1 MGKLSPMMQQYLDI
15 KKEYSDCVIFFR
27 LGDFYEMFFDD
38 AKLASKELELALTGR
53 DCGMEERAPM
63 CGVPFHSCEAYI
75 ARMVEKGYKIAICEQ
90 MENPA
95 LTKGLVKR
103 GVTRIITPGTVIED
117 SMLDESKGSF
127 LACVIAEG
135 DKAGLC
141 FVDSSTG
148 QLDLTEM
155 TGTADSLTERIN
167 SQLGRYLPRE
177 VIFGGD
183 VPKSVCDYVEHRI
196 GCRSEHADNGYLDIY
211 TARQRVETHF
221 SKSIAELDIPSDIAI
236 KAVGTVLEYLYL
248 TQKNGLEGINS
259 INIYSDEQYMKLDIS
274 SRANLELV
282 ETMRGREH
290 KGSLLWV
297 LDKTETA
304 MGKRMIRSWIEQ
316 PLVNVAQITSRQN
329 GVSELYTDSVLR
341 GELSAAMKGVYDIQR
356 LMTRVLH
363 ATANPREIRSLAYTI
378 SRLPQIKA
386 LISPCKSRIIAEINE
401 DISEHGDLLRLIDAA
416 IVDDPPAVLKDG
428 DVIRAGYNEEVDSL
442 RLIRKDGHGFIARIE
457 AEERERTGIKNLRI
471 KYNKVFGYY
480 IEVTNSYKDL
490 VPPEYIRKQTT
501 VNSERYI
508 TESLKIQESRVLG
521 AQERL
526 VRLESELF
534 DEVRRTI
541 ANDLEAIQRTAAAVA
556 RLDALCSLATVAANN
571 NYTCPNINTSGIIDI
586 KDGRHPVVEAIS
598 KAPFV
603 PNDTLLDN
611 GNNLCAVITGPNMAG
626 KSTYMR
632 QVAVISLMAQIGS
645 FVPARS
651 ADISVCDAIFTRV
664 GASDDLSSG
673 QSTFMVEM
681 SEVAHILR
689 NATAKSLIIF
699 DEIGRGTSTF
709 DGMSIAQA
717 VLEYVCDRK
726 KIGAKT
732 LFATHYHELTQL
744 ENTID
749 GVINY
754 NTSVKKR
761 GDDIT
766 FLRKIVRGAADG
778 SYGIEVSKLAGLPD
792 TVIKNAKRILTALEQ
807 NEISAVAS
815 NGRASET
822 GVVPHATDYFHDS
835 ENDGQVGFETQ
846 QSEELIN
853 QIKMLDV
860 NVLTPIEAM
869 QTLYDIVKKAK
880 EI

>member
-1 MGKLSPMMQQYLDI
+1 MAKLSPMMQQYLDI
-15 KKEYSDCVIFFR
+15 KKEYDDCIIFFR

-38 AKLASKELELALTGR
+38 AKVASKELELALTGR
-53 DCGMEERAPM
+53 DCGLEERAPM
-63 CGVPFHSCEAYI
+63 CGVPYHSCDAYI

-90 MENPA
+90 MEDPA
-95 LTKGLVKR
+95 SVKGLVKR

-117 SMLDESKGSF
+117 SMLDEAKNSF
-127 LACVIAEG
+127 LSCLVVNG
-135 DKAGLC
+135 NSAGLC

-155 TGTADSLTERIN
+155 TDAENLLTERIN

-177 VIFGGD
+177 IILCGN
-183 VPKSVCDYVEHRI
+183 VPQSVCDYIEHRI
-196 GCRSEHADNGYLDIY
+196 GCRSEKVDNGYADPVN
-211 TARQRVETHF
+211 AKERVETHF
-221 SKSIAELDIPSDIAI
+221 NMTVSALGIPGDTALMAI
-236 KAVGTVLEYLYL
+236 GATLEYLYL
-248 TQKNGLEGINS
+248 TQKIGLEGINE
-259 INIYSDEQYMKLDIS
+259 INVYSDDQYMKLDIS
-274 SRANLELV
+274 TRANLELI
-282 ETMRGREH
+282 ETMRGHEH
-290 KGSLLWV
+290 RGSLLWV

-304 MGKRMIRSWIEQ
+304 MGKRLIRSWIEQ
-316 PLVNVAQITSRQN
+316 PLINLAQITSRQN
-329 GVSELYTDSVLR
+329 GVAELYSDSVLR
-341 GELSAAMKGVYDIQR
+341 GELAVAMDGIYDIRR

-363 ATANPREIRSLAYTI
+363 GTANPREIRSLAYTI
-378 SRLPQIKA
+378 SRLPQIKE
-386 LISPCKSRIIAEINE
+386 LISPCKSRIIREINS
-401 DISEHGDLLRLIDAA
+401 DIGEHKDILDLVNRA
-416 IVDDPPAVLKDG
+416 IVDEPPITLKDG
-428 DVIRAGYNEEVDSL
+428 DVIREGYNEEVDSL
-442 RLIRKDGHGFIARIE
+442 RLIRKDGHGFIAKIE

-508 TESLKIQESRVLG
+508 TESLKVQESRVLG

-526 VRLESELF
+526 VRLEGELF
-534 DEVRRTI
+534 DEVKATV
-541 ANDLEAIQRTAAAVA
+541 AKDLEALQRTADAIG
-556 RLDALCSLATVAANN
+556 RLDALYSLAKVAANN
-571 NYTCPNINTSGIIDI
+571 NYVCPTINTNGVINIRE
-586 KDGRHPVVEAIS
+586 GRHPVVEAINKS
-598 KAPFV
+598 PFV

-632 QVAVISLMAQIGS
+632 QVAVITLMAQIGS
-645 FVPARS
+645 FVPAES
-651 ADISVCDAIFTRV
+651 ADVSICDAIFTRV

-689 NATAKSLIIF
+689 NATKDSLIVF

-709 DGMSIAQA
+709 DGMAIAQA
-717 VLEYVCDRK
+717 VLEFVCDRK
-726 KIGAKT
+726 RIGAKT
-732 LFATHYHELTQL
+732 LFATHYHELTQM
-744 ENTID
+744 ENTIS
-749 GVINY
+749 GIINY

-792 TVIKNAKRILTALEQ
+792 SVIRNAKKILTELEQ
-807 NEISAVAS
+807 GDGGSREIRYVNQPANIDDQLGFDSHESDELVNEMK
-815 NGRASET
+815 
-822 GVVPHATDYFHDS
+822 
-835 ENDGQVGFETQ
+835 
-846 QSEELIN
+846 L
-853 QIKMLDV
+853 LDV

-869 QTLYDIVKKAK
+869 QKLYELVNKAK
-880 EI
+880 NI

>member
-1 MGKLSPMMQQYLDI
+1 MAEMSPMMKQYLQI
-15 KKEYSDCVIFFR
+15 KEENKDCIIFFR

-38 AKLASKELELALTGR
+38 AKVASKELELALTGR
-53 DCGMEERAPM
+53 DCGLEERAPM
-63 CGVPFHSCEAYI
+63 CGVPYHSCDAYI

-90 MENPA
+90 MEDPA
-95 LTKGLVKR
+95 AAKGIVKR
-103 GVTRIITPGTVIED
+103 GITRIITPGTVIED
-117 SMLDESKGSF
+117 SMLDESRGSY
-127 LACVIAEG
+127 LACILFTDGA
-135 DKAGLC
+135 AGLC

-155 TGTADSLTERIN
+155 KDTPATLAERVN

-177 VIFGGD
+177 IILGGD
-183 VPKSVCDYVEHRI
+183 VPDAVADYINHRL
-196 GCRSEHADNGYLDIY
+196 GCRSEIADDKYSEISSARDRVEEHFSRSVDSLGIPGDISLRALGAALQYLY
-211 TARQRVETHF
+211 TTQRV
-221 SKSIAELDIPSDIAI
+221 
-236 KAVGTVLEYLYL
+236 
-248 TQKNGLEGINS
+248 GLEGINS
-259 INIYSDEQYMKLDIS
+259 VNVYSDEQYMKLDVS
-274 SRANLELV
+274 ARNNLELT

-290 KGSLLWV
+290 RGSLLWV

-304 MGKRMIRSWIEQ
+304 MGKRLIRSWIEQ
-316 PLVNVAQITSRQN
+316 PLINIAQITSRQN
-329 GVSELYTDSVLR
+329 GVAELFGDSVLR
-341 GELSAAMKGVYDIQR
+341 GEIAAAMDGVYDIQR

-363 ATANPREIRSLAYTI
+363 CTANPREIKSLSYTI
-378 SRLPQIKA
+378 GRLPEIKS
-386 LISPCKSRIIAEINE
+386 LISGCKSQIITKIYN
-401 DISEHGDLLRLIDAA
+401 DIGLHNDIYELIEAA

-428 DVIRAGYNEEVDSL
+428 NVIREGYNQEVDTL
-442 RLIRKDGHGFIARIE
+442 RVDKNDGHGFIARIE
-457 AEERERTGIKNLRI
+457 AEERERTGIKNLKI

-501 VNSERYI
+501 VNAERYI
-508 TESLKIQESRVLG
+508 TESLKTQESRVLG

-526 VRLESELF
+526 VRLETELF
-534 DEVRRTI
+534 DGVRAAIATQLEVIRRT
-541 ANDLEAIQRTAAAVA
+541 ADALA
-556 RLDALCSLATVAANN
+556 RLDALCSLAKVAANN
-571 NYTCPNINTSGIIDI
+571 NYVCPDINQSGVINI
-586 KDGRHPVVEAIS
+586 KDGRHPVVEAIQ

-603 PNDTLLDN
+603 PNDTLLDCED
-611 GNNLCAVITGPNMAG
+611 NLCAVITGPNMAG

-632 QVAVISLMAQIGS
+632 QVAVITLMAQIGS

-664 GASDDLSSG
+664 GASDDLASG

-681 SEVAHILR
+681 SEVAYILK
-689 NATAKSLIIF
+689 NATKNSLIIF

-709 DGMSIAQA
+709 DGMAIAQA

-732 LFATHYHELTQL
+732 LFATHYHELTQMEDTL
-744 ENTID
+744 S

-766 FLRKIVRGAADG
+766 FLRKIVRGGADG

-792 TVIKNAKRILTALEQ
+792 GVVKNAKNILRELE
-807 NEISAVAS
+807 E
-815 NGRASET
+815 NGGET
-822 GVVPHATDYFHDS
+822 HIRYVEKQTDAT
-835 ENDGQVGFETQ
+835 
-846 QSEELIN
+846 N
-853 QIKMLDV
+853 QIGFSSAASDELVNEMKMLDV

-869 QTLYDIVKKAK
+869 QKLWELVNKAK
-880 EI
+880 NI

>member
-1 MGKLSPMMQQYLDI
+1 MAQMSPMMQQYLEI
-15 KKEYSDCVIFFR
+15 KEQYSDCIIFFR

-38 AKLASKELELALTGR
+38 ARLASKELELALTGR
-53 DCGMEERAPM
+53 DCGLEERAPM
-63 CGVPFHSCEAYI
+63 CGVPYHSCDAYI

-90 MENPA
+90 MEDPA

-103 GVTRIITPGTVIED
+103 SVTRIITPGTVIED
-117 SMLDESKGSF
+117 SMLDESRNSY
-127 LACVIAEG
+127 LACILIEVDG
-135 DKAGLC
+135 AGLC

-148 QLDLTEM
+148 QLYLTEM
-155 TGTADSLTERIN
+155 HDNKTALSERIN
-167 SQLGRYLPRE
+167 SQLGRYLPKE

-183 VPKSVCDYVEHRI
+183 VPQAVDDYISRRL
-196 GCRSEHADNGYLDIY
+196 GCRCEHADSKYADLAAAKERI
-211 TARQRVETHF
+211 EEHF
-221 SKSIAELDIPSDIAI
+221 RKSTSSLGLQGDLSVRALGA
-236 KAVGTVLEYLYL
+236 ALEYLYS
-248 TQKNGLEGINS
+248 TQRTGLEGINS
-259 INIYSDEQYMKLDIS
+259 VNVYSDEQYMKLDLS
-274 SRANLELV
+274 TRSNLELT
-282 ETMRGREH
+282 ETMRGREYR
-290 KGSLLWV
+290 GSLLWV

-304 MGKRMIRSWIEQ
+304 MGKRLIRGWIEQ
-316 PLVNVAQITSRQN
+316 PLVNVAQITQRQN
-329 GVSELYTDSVLR
+329 GVAELYSDSVLR
-341 GELSAAMKGVYDIQR
+341 GELGAAMNGVYDIQR

-363 ATANPREIRSLAYTI
+363 GTANPREIRSLSYTI
-378 SRLPQIKA
+378 SRLPEIKS
-386 LISPCKSRIIAEINE
+386 LISNCKSRIITEIYG
-401 DISEHGDLLRLIDAA
+401 DISEHREIYELIEAA

-428 DVIRAGYNEEVDSL
+428 DVIKEGYNEEVDSL
-442 RLIRKDGHGFIARIE
+442 RSVKKDGHGFIARIE

-501 VNSERYI
+501 VNAERYI
-508 TESLKIQESRVLG
+508 TESLKAQESRVLG

-534 DEVRRTI
+534 DSVRVTI
-541 ANDLEAIQRTAAAVA
+541 AHELEAFQRTAAALA
-556 RLDALCSLATVAANN
+556 RLDALCSLAKVAADN
-571 NYTCPNINTSGIIDI
+571 NYVCPDINTNGVIDI
-586 KDGRHPVVEAIS
+586 KDGRHPVVESIQ

-611 GNNLCAVITGPNMAG
+611 GDNLCAVITGPNMAG

-632 QVAVISLMAQIGS
+632 QVAVITLMAQIGS

-651 ADISVCDAIFTRV
+651 ANISVCDALFTRV

-681 SEVAHILR
+681 SEVAHILK
-689 NATAKSLIIF
+689 NATKNSLIIF

-709 DGMSIAQA
+709 DGMAIAQA

-726 KIGAKT
+726 KVGAKT
-732 LFATHYHELTQL
+732 LFATHYHELTQM
-744 ENTID
+744 EGSVS
-749 GVINY
+749 GVVNY

-766 FLRKIVRGAADG
+766 FLRKIVKGAADG

-792 TVIKNAKRILTALEQ
+792 AVIKNAKQILSSLETSGGENTEIRYVERKAEPDEQ
-807 NEISAVAS
+807 IGFASAAADDFVNE
-815 NGRASET
+815 
-822 GVVPHATDYFHDS
+822 
-835 ENDGQVGFETQ
+835 
-846 QSEELIN
+846 
-853 QIKMLDV
+853 IKMLDI

-869 QTLYDIVKKAK
+869 QKLYELVNKAK
-880 EI
+880 NI